1 MKTNKLL
8 AAGALALSM
17 AMTPAASL
25 LNAMPMTVMAAEDT
39 DHTITINTDVANA
52 TYSAYQIFKGSTLPS
67 GQDTNLAN
75 VTWGNGISEAGK
87 TAVYAKYEVE
97 TAQEMAEKLTT
108 QAEAR
113 AFATFINQYLQNPV
127 NSTTTDGKPVIS
139 VKGDGYY
146 LIKDVANS
154 TQAPTE
160 SILKVVNDVHVN
172 PKTTDVPDT
181 EKKVVENN
189 KTVTGNPAVVPFET
203 GHKINDVADYNIGDT
218 VPFILA
224 AKTPASTDI
233 ASYTNYVFTFHDK
246 MDDGLTLKAD
256 SIVVKAGEETLVAGT
271 DYTLNTSP
279 EDNDTFDLVLNIK
292 KDGTDVTKLI
302 DKTITVS
309 FNATLNKNAKLD
321 TVGNQN
327 GFILEYS
334 NNPTTGG
341 TGRTKEDK
349 VVVFTY
355 HLDLDKVD
363 NKESSTKLT
372 GAEFIL
378 SRESGENIEYLVA
391 EKITTGEKTGQY
403 TVKSWTKAKNQATTL
418 SAKTEGSSEFVIN
431 GLDHGTYKLTETKA
445 PDGYQLPSIPFT
457 ITLTAAT
464 TNDQGYNGTPS
475 TAIGDIKV
483 NDTVGNAANIE
494 NTKGHPLPETGGMGT
509 TMIYGVGAVM
519 VAGAAVFYVT
529 NKRTRK
535 D

>member
-17 AMTPAASL
+17 AMTPVASL
-25 LNAMPMTVMAAEDT
+25 LNAMPMTVMAAENT
-39 DHTITINTDVANA
+39 THTITIDTNVENA
-52 TYSAYQIFKGSTLPS
+52 TYSAYQIFKGSTLP
-67 GQDTNLAN
+67 GGKDTNLAN

-97 TAQEMAEKLTT
+97 TAQEMANKLTS

-113 AFATFINQYLQNPV
+113 AFAAFINQYLQNPV
-127 NSTTTDGKPVIS
+127 DSTTSTTTDGKPVIS
-139 VKGDGYY
+139 VTGDGYY
-146 LIKDVANS
+146 LIKDAANS
-154 TQAPTE
+154 SQAPTE
-160 SILKVVNDVHVN
+160 SILKVVNDVSVK
-172 PKTTDVPDT
+172 PKTTNIPDT

-189 KTVTGNPAVVPFET
+189 KAVTGNPSVVPSET

-246 MDDGLTLKAD
+246 MDAGLTLDAN
-256 SIVVKAGEETLVAGT
+256 SIVVKVGDDTLTAGT
-271 DYTLNTSP
+271 DYTLITNP
-279 EDNDTFDLVLNIK
+279 NDNDTFDLVLNIK
-292 KDGTDVTKLI
+292 KDGTDVTRLI

-309 FNATLNKNAKLD
+309 FNATLNENAKLD
-321 TVGNQN
+321 KVGNQN

-341 TGRTKEDK
+341 TGRTEEDK

-378 SRESGENIEYLVA
+378 SRGSGENTEYLIA
-391 EKITTGEKTGQY
+391 DKITTGEKAGQY
-403 TVKSWTKAKNQATTL
+403 TVQSWTKAKNQATTL
-418 SAKTEGSSEFVIN
+418 SAKTENSSEFVIN
-431 GLDHGTYKLTETKA
+431 GLDDGTY
-445 PDGYQLPSIPFT
+445 Q
-457 ITLTAAT
+457 
-464 TNDQGYNGTPS
+464 
-475 TAIGDIKV
+475 IGRAHV
-483 NDTVGNAANIE
+483 
-494 NTKGHPLPETGGMGT
+494 
-509 TMIYGVGAVM
+509 
-519 VAGAAVFYVT
+519 
-529 NKRTRK
+529 
-535 D
+535 

>member
-17 AMTPAASL
+17 AMTPVASL

-39 DHTITINTDVANA
+39 THTITINTNVENA

-67 GQDTNLAN
+67 GEDTNLAN
-75 VTWGNGISEAGK
+75 IDWGNGITDSGK
-87 TAVYAKYEVE
+87 TAVYTQYNVT
-97 TAQEMAEKLTT
+97 TAQEMAEKLTN

-139 VKGDGYY
+139 VEGDGYY
-146 LIKDVANS
+146 LIKDAANS

-160 SILKVVNDVHVN
+160 SILKVVNNVNVN

-189 KTVTGNPAVVPFET
+189 KTVTGDPSVVPSET

-246 MDDGLTLKAD
+246 MDAGLTLDAD
-256 SIVVKAGEETLVAGT
+256 SIVVKAGDDTLVAGT
-271 DYTLNTSP
+271 DYTLNTNP
-279 EDNDTFDLVLNIK
+279 NDNDTFDLVLNIK
-292 KDGTDVTKLI
+292 KDGADVNKLI
-302 DKTITVS
+302 DKTITVA
-309 FNATLNKNAKLD
+309 FNATLNEKANLD
-321 TVGNQN
+321 KVGNQN

-341 TGRTKEDK
+341 TGKTTEDK

-363 NKESSTKLT
+363 NNVSSTKLT
-372 GAEFIL
+372 GAKFIL
-378 SRESGENIEYLVA
+378 SRGSGENTEYLVA
-391 EKITTGEKTGQY
+391 DKISTGEKAGQY
-403 TVKSWTKAKNQATTL
+403 TVKSWTKVQNQATTL
-418 SAKTEGSSEFVIN
+418 SAKTEDSSEFVIN
-431 GLDHGTYKLTETKA
+431 GLDDGTYQLTETKA
-445 PDGYQLPSIPFT
+445 PDGYQLPTNPFT

-464 TNDQGYNGTPS
+464 TNNQGYNGTPS

-483 NDTVGNAANIE
+483 NNSVGNAANIE
-494 NTKGHPLPETGGMGT
+494 NTKGHSLPITGGMGT